1 MTPAPKDHWE
11 SVYQTK
17 AIDELSWFRSHLET
31 SLGFVKQAGL
41 GPRAAVIDIGGG
53 ASTFVDDT
61 LELDLSVT
69 VLDLS
74 ASALAAA
81 RARLG
86 QRARAVTWS
95 CADVLAADLPEASY
109 DLWHDRAVFHFLIEP
124 VDRASYLA
132 TLRRSLKP
140 GGVVVLATFGPNGP
154 DKCSGL
160 RVARYT
166 PEDLHRELGAPFEL
180 LGAATEIHRTPWGSE
195 QEFSYCF
202 CRLPAA
208 ARS

>member
-17 AIDELSWFRSHLET
+17 AIDELRWFRSHLET

-124 VDRASYLA
+124 VDRASRAGVDRACADSRLLCRA
-132 TLRRSLKP
+132 GTGPAGRSAPPLP
-140 GGVVVLATFGPNGP
+140 R
-154 DKCSGL
+154 S
-160 RVARYT
+160 
-166 PEDLHRELGAPFEL
+166 PEGHILG
-180 LGAATEIHRTPWGSE
+180 R
-195 QEFSYCF
+195 
-202 CRLPAA
+202 
-208 ARS
+208 